1 MRGIIRKTAIII
13 AVMLLTSII
22 VLSGKPVCA
31 DTAGNEIKQ
40 TYTGADGN
48 LEIRVASELSDGVV
62 KSGPDVN
69 VFLSV
74 EIKTDIKEE
83 IDFKWSIVSGSVGFS
98 SGEFINSDGTVSFK
112 FEKADNRPSD
122 TAYSYVLLKP
132 SKAGTSV
139 VRFSCSKASVD
150 IPVVVFPRE
159 VPSIKTV
166 EQISFFKAE
175 ITIECPTNDYDG
187 YVIYRKENGG
197 KAEEAAVING
207 GNNSKCEVDIPHW
220 GSKYR
225 FLAYGYINHE
235 EKRAVNAVYPLEEVD
250 PYFWSKEFTSEDTGA
265 TVKSIEAV
273 GSSDLQITWEK
284 VDEAVSY
291 DLYESETGEFG
302 KYVKAATIP
311 SSEPCTYVRTVK
323 KGITYNYYVVI
334 HFSNGYVSK
343 NSNRLSG
350 FIPNEKLKKRSK
362 DINGFN
368 LNNYAEPNY
377 YYSTEKSRFL
387 IDIVY
392 SKKTRKLVIYKIDD
406 NLNLKKHKVVKLE
419 KFDLWGGFYK
429 GIDDN
434 FYVVYGYSNPAEKD
448 DKTVIK
454 VVQFNSKWKKQK
466 TAIIKGS
473 ASNSFKGINQPFRAG
488 TVSMTMKDDTLFIHT
503 SRLMFRSSDGKNH
516 QSNIS
521 FEVNTKTMTAKTAN
535 YNYTS
540 HSFNQ
545 FARYKDNDLYLVD
558 HGDAYPRSIA
568 VTRVR
573 NYKSDN
579 EKTAENNVFDFM
591 GKTGENY
598 TGANI
603 GGTEVGQH
611 NILIAGTS
619 VPHKNKVKGVT
630 GYDYSLKKNVYLI
643 TVDRV
648 TGKKTFKWLTT
659 YNPKKSKVTVKNAK
673 LVKICDSRFA
683 ILYSTEENK
692 KDTLHYLVVDDS
704 GNVLYKKSYKN
715 MIFSG
720 STQPLLDRGYIMW
733 TESFYQ
739 QGSNYKGKYIH
750 RIYRLPVVTG
760 NK

>member
-1 MRGIIRKTAIII
+1 MRGNIRKTAIIL
-13 AVMLLTSII
+13 AVIFLSSVIL
-22 VLSGKPVCA
+22 LSGKPVSA
-31 DTAGNEIKQ
+31 DTSGNEIKQ
-40 TYTGADGN
+40 TYQGADGN

-98 SGEFINSDGTVSFK
+98 SNEFINSDGTVSFK
-112 FEKADNRPSD
+112 FERADNRPSD

-159 VPSIKTV
+159 EPSIKSV

-175 ITIECPTNDYDG
+175 ITIECPTTDYDG
-187 YVIYRKENGG
+187 YVIYRRENGG
-197 KAEEAAVING
+197 KPEEAAVING

-220 GSKYR
+220 GSKYQ

-235 EKRAVNAVYPLEEVD
+235 EKPAVNAVYPLEEVD
-250 PYFWSKEFTSEDTGA
+250 SYFWSKEITSEDWGA
-265 TVKSIEAV
+265 RVKSVDTV
-273 GSSDLQITWEK
+273 GPSDLQITWEK
-284 VDEAVSY
+284 VDDAVSY
-291 DLYESETGEFG
+291 DLYESKTGEFG
-302 KYVKAATIP
+302 EYVKIATIP
-311 SSEPCTYVRTVK
+311 SSEPCSYVRTVEK
-323 KGITYNYYVVI
+323 SITYNYYVVV
-334 HFSNGYVSK
+334 HFSNGYMSK

-350 FIPNEKLKKRSK
+350 FIPNEKLKKGSK
-362 DINGFN
+362 DITSVKV
-368 LNNYAEPNY
+368 NNYAESNY
-377 YYSTEKSRFL
+377 YYSTGKSNYL
-387 IDIVY
+387 VDIVY
-392 SKKTRKLVIYKIDD
+392 PKKTRKLVIYKIDD
-406 NLNLKKHKVVKLE
+406 NLNLKKLKVVKLE
-419 KFDLWGGFYK
+419 KFDLWGGFCK
-429 GIDDN
+429 GTDGN

-473 ASNSFKGINQPFRAG
+473 ASNSFKGIHQPFRAG

-503 SRLMFRSSDGKNH
+503 SRTMFKSSDGKNH

-568 VTRVR
+568 VTRVTR
-573 NYKSDN
+573 YKTDN
-579 EKTAENNVFDFM
+579 EKTEENDVFDFM
-591 GKTGENY
+591 GNIGENY
-598 TGANI
+598 TGTFI

-659 YNPKKSKVTVKNAK
+659 YHPRRSKVTVNNAK

-683 ILYSTEENK
+683 ILYSTQENK
-692 KDTLHYLVVDDS
+692 KETLHYLVVDES
-704 GNVLYKKSYKN
+704 GKVVYEKSYKD
-715 MIFSG
+715 MHFSD
-720 STQPLLDRGYIMW
+720 SDRLLFAGGYIVW
-733 TESFYQ
+733 VERFYKQ
-739 QGSNYKGKYIH
+739 DSSYKGKYIQ
-750 RIYRLPVVTG
+750 RLYRLPVVTG

>member
-1 MRGIIRKTAIII
+1 MRGNIRKTAIIF
-13 AVMLLTSII
+13 AVIFLSSVIL
-22 VLSGKPVCA
+22 LSGKPVSA
-31 DTAGNEIKQ
+31 DTSGNEIKQ

-83 IDFKWSIVSGSVGFS
+83 IDFKWSIVSGSAAFS
-98 SGEFINSDGTVSFK
+98 PYEKINPDGTVSFK
-112 FEKADNRPSD
+112 LYNAESRGSD
-122 TAYSYVLLKP
+122 AAYSYVLITP
-132 SKAGTSV
+132 SKTGTFV
-139 VRFSCSKASVD
+139 VRFSCSKASID

-159 VPSIKTV
+159 IPSIKSV

-175 ITIECPTNDYDG
+175 VTIESETTDYDG
-187 YVIYRKENGG
+187 YVIYRRENGG
-197 KAEEAAVING
+197 KPEEAAVING

-220 GSKYR
+220 GSKYQ

-235 EKRAVNAVYPLEEVD
+235 EKPAVNAVYPLEEVD
-250 PYFWSKEFTSEDTGA
+250 PYFWSEEITSEDWGA
-265 TVKSIEAV
+265 RVKSVDTV
-273 GSSDLQITWEK
+273 GPSDLQITWEK
-284 VDEAVSY
+284 VNDAVSY
-291 DLYESETGEFG
+291 DLYESKTGEFG
-302 KYVKAATIP
+302 EYVKAASIP
-311 SSEPCTYVRTVK
+311 SSEPCSYVRTVN
-323 KGITYNYYVVI
+323 KGITYNYYVVV

-350 FIPNEKLKKRSK
+350 FIPNEKLKKGSK
-362 DINGFN
+362 DITGVK
-368 LNNYAEPNY
+368 LNDYGRVY
-377 YYSTEKSRFL
+377 YYSTGKSSFGVEV
-387 IDIVY
+387 IDTG
-392 SKKTRKLVIYKIDD
+392 KTNKLVIYKIDD
-406 NLNLKKHKVVKLE
+406 KMNLKKYKVVKLE
-419 KFDLWGGFYK
+419 KFDHWGGFCK
-429 GIDDN
+429 GTDGN
-434 FYVVYGYSNPAEKD
+434 FYVVYGYDNEKERK

-454 VVQFNSKWKKQK
+454 IVQFDSKWKRQK

-473 ASNSFKGINQPFRAG
+473 ARNEFEGIKEPFRSG

-503 SRLMFRSSDGKNH
+503 ARLMFKSSDGRNH

-521 FEVNTKTMTAKTAN
+521 FEINTKTMTAKTAN

-540 HSFNQ
+540 HSFDQ
-545 FARYKDNDLYLVD
+545 YARYKDNDLYLVD

-568 VTRVR
+568 VTRVS
-573 NYKSDN
+573 NYKTDN
-579 EKTAENNVFDFM
+579 EKKEENDVFDFM
-591 GKTGENY
+591 GNIGENY
-598 TGANI
+598 TGTFI

-630 GYDYSLKKNVYLI
+630 GYDYSLKRNVYLI
-643 TVDRV
+643 TVDRA

-659 YNPKKSKVTVKNAK
+659 YHPKRSKVTVSKVR
-673 LVKICDSRFA
+673 LIKICDSRFA
-683 ILYSTEENK
+683 ILYSTQENK

-704 GNVLYKKSYKN
+704 GNVVYKKSYKD

-720 STQPLLDRGYIMW
+720 IKQPLLSGGYIMW
-733 TESFYQ
+733 IEGFYKQESK
-739 QGSNYKGKYIH
+739 YKGKTIQ
-750 RIYRLPVVTG
+750 RLYRLPVETG